1 MKSGSTPVDRLR
13 QALSD
18 ADAVVI
24 GAGAGLSTAA
34 GFAYSGERFARYFSD
49 FEKKYG
55 FHDMYSGGFCP
66 YDSPEARW
74 AYWSRYIWINRYQ
87 NALKP
92 VYDDLRKQIQGKD
105 YFVLTTNVDHCFQK
119 AGFDKKRLFYTQGG
133 LRPVPVQPAVLSGDL
148 RKRKSRPADAESAGL
163 CHRRG

>member
-1 MKSGSTPVDRLR
+1 MKSGSTSADRLR
-13 QALSD
+13 QALSA

-24 GAGAGLSTAA
+24 GGGAGLSTAA
-34 GFAYSGERFARYFSD
+34 GFTYSGERFARYLSD

-55 FHDMYSGGFCP
+55 FHDMYSGGFYP
-66 YDSPEARW
+66 FPTEEERW
-74 AYWSRYIWINRYQ
+74 AYWSRNIWINRYTP
-87 NALKP
+87 APKP
-92 VYDDLRKQIQGKD
+92 VYHDLRKLVEGKD

>member
-55 FHDMYSGGFCP
+55 FHDMYSRRVLPLRFAG
-66 YDSPEARW
+66 S
-74 AYWSRYIWINRYQ
+74 
-87 NALKP
+87 ALGLLEP
-92 VYDDLRKQIQGKD
+92 LYLDQPLSECAQ
-105 YFVLTTNVDHCFQK
+105 
-119 AGFDKKRLFYTQGG
+119 AGI
-133 LRPVPVQPAVLSGDL
+133 
-148 RKRKSRPADAESAGL
+148 
-163 CHRRG
+163 